1 MDIYPSTVPDCP
13 IVYLNTVSAEGGCVR
28 EALLEM
34 GCPDFSLVAISN
46 LKWDH
51 DMAPWAI
58 PPISPKDTPC
68 TGGADDYLC
77 LLTEEIMPQAERA
90 VPGYPSWRGLAGY
103 SLAGLFAVYAMYR
116 TDLFSRIASMSGSL
130 WFPRF
135 KEYAMSH
142 EPKRAPDHL
151 YLSLGDKEGKT
162 RNEYLKAV
170 QANTEELA
178 ALYRS
183 RQIDTTFQVNPG
195 NHFAEGVK
203 RSALGIQ
210 WLLSR

>member
-1 MDIYPSTVPDCP
+1 
-13 IVYLNTVSAEGGCVR
+13 
-28 EALLEM
+28 
-34 GCPDFSLVAISN
+34 
-46 LKWDH
+46 
-51 DMAPWAI
+51 
-58 PPISPKDTPC
+58 
-68 TGGADDYLC
+68 
-77 LLTEEIMPQAERA
+77 
-90 VPGYPSWRGLAGY
+90 
-103 SLAGLFAVYAMYR
+103 
-116 TDLFSRIASMSGSL
+116 
-130 WFPRF
+130 
-135 KEYAMSH
+135 MSH

-162 RNEYLKAV
+162 RNKYLKAV